1 MRRVIFDIETIG
13 SDFDSLDAESQEYLL
28 KFAKSAEEIEL
39 EKEKLPLYPLTGE
52 VISIGLLNP
61 DTGKGRVYFRADKRT
76 VEPFE
81 EEGIEYIS
89 DTEEGI
95 LKRFWK
101 DMAKYDQFI
110 TFNGRRFDCPF
121 LLLRSMKL
129 GIEAGRNIMPY
140 RYSHD
145 VHIDLLDQLTF
156 HGSIR
161 KFSLDFYCK
170 SFGIESPKSKGITG
184 HDMSQLFKNQEYEKI
199 ARYCSWD
206 LKATGELFEK
216 WEQSISF

>member
-1 MRRVIFDIETIG
+1 MKRVIFDIETIG
-13 SDFDSLDAESQEYLL
+13 VDFEYLDSESQEYLL
-28 KFAKSAEEIEL
+28 KFAKSTEEIEL
-39 EKEKLPLYPLTGE
+39 EKQKLALYALTGE

-81 EEGIEYIS
+81 EDGIEYIS
-89 DTEEGI
+89 DTEQGI

-101 DMAKYDQFI
+101 DIAKYEQFI

-121 LLLRSMKL
+121 LLLRSMKH
-129 GIEAGRNIMPY
+129 GIEASRNIMPY
-140 RYSHD
+140 RFSND

-156 HGSIR
+156 HGAVR

-184 HDMSQLFKNQEYEKI
+184 LDMNELFENQEYEKI

-206 LKATGELFEK
+206 LKATCELFEK